1 MDLGERFKIR
11 SNSLEPKQ
19 GNILISEPLMN
30 DFHFGRSV
38 VLLIDHEESE
48 GTFGVIINKTLNAS
62 VSQIVDIFP
71 DFEAAVYLGG
81 PVADNQLF
89 FIHTLGDLIPDSS
102 PILDGLYWGGNAE
115 TLRTL
120 ISTGIANESNTR
132 FYLGYAGWDSGQLVD
147 ELVRNSWLIGSIT
160 AEQLF
165 SIPEEVMWQ
174 TFVNQLGSPYAMW
187 GRFPKNVED
196 N

>member
-11 SNSLEPKQ
+11 SNSLEPKR

-38 VLLIDHEESE
+38 ILLIDHEESE
-48 GTFGVIINKTLNAS
+48 GTFGIIINKKLNAS
-62 VSQIVDIFP
+62 VSQIVDVFP

-89 FIHTLGDLIPDSS
+89 FIHTLGELIPDSS
-102 PILDGLYWGGNAE
+102 PILDGLYWGGEVE
-115 TLRTL
+115 TLKTL
-120 ISTGIANESNTR
+120 ISTGIANEDNTR
-132 FYLGYAGWDSGQLVD
+132 FYLGYSGWDSGQLVS
-147 ELVRNSWLIGSIT
+147 ELVRNTWLISHIT
-160 AEQLF
+160 PEQMF
-165 SIPEEVMWQ
+165 NIPEEAMWQ
-174 TFVNQLGSPYAMW
+174 TFVNQLGSPYEMW
-187 GRFPKNVED
+187 RRFPKNVED

>member
-38 VLLIDHEESE
+38 ILLIDHEASE
-48 GTFGVIINKTLNAS
+48 GSFGIIINKRLNAS
-62 VSQIVDIFP
+62 VSQIVDEFP
-71 DFEAAVYLGG
+71 DFEASVYLGG
-81 PVADNQLF
+81 PVAENQLF
-89 FIHTLGDLIPDSS
+89 FIHTLGELIPDSC
-102 PILDGLYWGGNAE
+102 PIIDGVYWGGE
-115 TLRTL
+115 LDTLKTL
-120 ISTGIANESNTR
+120 IATGIANEENTR

-147 ELVRNSWLIGSIT
+147 ELVRNSWLISDIT

-165 SIPEEVMWQ
+165 NLPEEVMWQ